1 MRRLAIKIQLCF
13 ILVLMQITRSYAQ
26 VNTGD
31 YHPFVVEGKMWNCS
45 WCEWDKNNINPTIH
59 SYSYLI
65 QGDTIIDNTEWKR
78 VYVRDKATFDDES
91 WHYCLAVREQNKR
104 VYKIDQG
111 NKDATLLYDFD
122 LPINSIIDYGEQKVA
137 LSPDYT
143 INTHI
148 KLKWGRKSG
157 IVSYEGNNLNRY
169 GAAVLLV
176 YEGEDSEESLP
187 GFCVVE
193 GVGARSDPFM
203 PQFWICN
210 WGEGTSYAR
219 GESEFVSCYEN
230 GVCITTDDAI
240 EGSFE
245 TGWSVFTTEEGVN
258 LYCQALPPGV
268 VMICGL
274 NIEEGIIL
282 ENLTIPGMISKYPNY
297 PTVVREYFLD
307 NVKIRNVILKEGV
320 SGVQPYAFRNCSYL
334 ETLTIPSTI
343 NDYSG
348 LESNAFAQCDNIKL
362 IYSDW
367 SAPTAIPDDVFS
379 EQVYNNAIL
388 YVPVGSLAIY
398 QSTPGWNQFKNIEEF
413 DATGIKD
420 IRTSYN
426 TSSQIFDL
434 TGRRLNSIPQKGMY
448 IQGRKK
454 WFVK

>member
-26 VNTGD
+26 VNTDD

-210 WGEGTSYAR
+210 WGEGTGYAR

-398 QSTPGWNQFKNIEEF
+398 QSTSGWNQFKNIEEF